1 MYKAS
6 TAMGYFVLY
15 YFFIVVWRGKYKV
28 LILDFFSFLTDTWDS
43 EMSGARLAIVPSQTL
58 AIILSHRKGAMVTFH
73 PRI

>member
-15 YFFIVVWRGKYKV
+15 YFFIVVRREKECKV

-58 AIILSHRKGAMVTFH
+58 AIILSQT
-73 PRI
+73 IC

>member
-15 YFFIVVWRGKYKV
+15 YFFIVVWRGNEGV
-28 LILDFFSFLTDTWDS
+28 NIGFFSFLTDTWDS

-73 PRI
+73 PSI